1 VKLCPRC
8 GRLALDAEDRCPT
21 DAVALVARTP
31 TTGDPWIGA
40 TRAGVELTGWLVDGR
55 SATFYAAR
63 EVESGRARVV
73 KRFATTTPDEAAR
86 LATRASLTE
95 LRSPEL
101 YASVSA
107 VWSREGAAVPT
118 SAAAGAE
125 LGAAS
130 VGAGSDAL
138 LADGDV
144 ALVMESL
151 RGRTLEAYLIDGPKL
166 GPTGLGRFLAR
177 IAGALTWLHR
187 RGRVHGALE
196 PRKLWIDEGRGA
208 EEARLLDTTSAEL
221 ERVTPVDPRFVAPEL
236 ADAPGEGAPGEGAR
250 AKRAAR
256 RVRGERV
263 DLYALGQL
271 ALALRAKDEGSEIDA
286 LIAELADPDPR
297 RRPADALA
305 LSTRLG
311 ALGFPPPQGSLRPE
325 RRSMVP
331 GVELPSLELWSF
343 GHGTKEALRFVAESP
358 ESVVR
363 ALMQSEEA
371 VRDAVL
377 DLVDIAQGQPR
388 RRRRTS
394 KKKFALLVIIAL
406 AVAYAGWRYAGAPVP
421 PQLGG

>member
-1 VKLCPRC
+1 
-8 GRLALDAEDRCPT
+8 
-21 DAVALVARTP
+21 
-31 TTGDPWIGA
+31 
-40 TRAGVELTGWLVDGR
+40 
-55 SATFYAAR
+55 
-63 EVESGRARVV
+63 
-73 KRFATTTPDEAAR
+73 
-86 LATRASLTE
+86 
-95 LRSPEL
+95 
-101 YASVSA
+101 
-107 VWSREGAAVPT
+107 
-118 SAAAGAE
+118 
-125 LGAAS
+125 
-130 VGAGSDAL
+130 
-138 LADGDV
+138 
-144 ALVMESL
+144 
-151 RGRTLEAYLIDGPKL
+151 
-166 GPTGLGRFLAR
+166 
-177 IAGALTWLHR
+177 
-187 RGRVHGALE
+187 
-196 PRKLWIDEGRGA
+196 
-208 EEARLLDTTSAEL
+208 
-221 ERVTPVDPRFVAPEL
+221 
-236 ADAPGEGAPGEGAR
+236 
-250 AKRAAR
+250 
-256 RVRGERV
+256 VRGERV

>member
-1 VKLCPRC
+1 MKLCPRC
-8 GRLALDAEDRCPT
+8 GRLALDADERCPT
-21 DAVALVARTP
+21 DEAALVARTAN
-31 TTGDPWIGA
+31 TRDPWIGA
-40 TRAGVELTGWLVDGR
+40 TRGGVELTAWLADGR
-55 SATFYAAR
+55 SASFYAAR
-63 EVESGRARVV
+63 ELESGRARVV

-107 VWSREGAAVPT
+107 VWSREGAALVPGNDT
-118 SAAAGAE
+118 PE
-125 LGAAS
+125 
-130 VGAGSDAL
+130 L

-144 ALVMESL
+144 ALVMEHL
-151 RGRTLEAYLIDGPKL
+151 RGRTLEAYLVDGPKL

-196 PRKLWIDEGRGA
+196 PRKLWVDEGRGA

-236 ADAPGEGAPGEGAR
+236 ADAPGEGAR

-286 LIAELADPDPR
+286 LIAELVDPDPR

-394 KKKFALLVIIAL
+394 KKKFALLVVIVL
-406 AVAYAGWRYAGAPVP
+406 AVAYAGWRYAGGPLP

>member
-1 VKLCPRC
+1 MKLCPRC
-8 GRLALDAEDRCPT
+8 GRLALDGDERCPV
-21 DAVALVARTP
+21 DAAALVARAP
-31 TTGDPWIGA
+31 TTRDPWIGA
-40 TRAGVELTGWLVDGR
+40 RRAGVELTGWLVDGR
-55 SATFYAAR
+55 SASFYAAR

-73 KRFATTTPDEAAR
+73 KRFAATAPVEAAR

-101 YASVSA
+101 YAAVSA
-107 VWSREGAAVPT
+107 VWSREGAGVV
-118 SAAAGAE
+118 AAPEPDGPE
-125 LGAAS
+125 LL
-130 VGAGSDAL
+130 V
-138 LADGDV
+138 DGEV

-151 RGRTLEAYLIDGPKL
+151 RGRTLEAYLVDGPKL

-177 IAGALTWLHR
+177 VAGALTWLHR

-208 EEARLLDTTSAEL
+208 EEARLLDTTRAEL
-221 ERVTPVDPRFVAPEL
+221 ERVTPADPRFVAPEL
-236 ADAPGEGAPGEGAR
+236 AEAPSEGAR

-271 ALALRAKDEGSEIDA
+271 SLALRAKDEGSEIDA
-286 LIAELADPDPR
+286 LIAELVDPDPR

-325 RRSMVP
+325 RRSVVP

-394 KKKFALLVIIAL
+394 KKKFALLVLIAL
-406 AVAYAGWRYAGAPVP
+406 AVAYAGWRYAGAPLP